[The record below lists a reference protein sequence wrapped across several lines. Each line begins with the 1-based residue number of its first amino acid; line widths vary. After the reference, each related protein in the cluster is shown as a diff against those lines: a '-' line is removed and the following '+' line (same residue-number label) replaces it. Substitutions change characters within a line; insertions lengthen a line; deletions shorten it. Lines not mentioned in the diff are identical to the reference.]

1 MAGNP
6 STRHFLVDQRGNFAI
21 IFAIC
26 LLPIMALAGA
36 AVDYSRIRA
45 VESRLQDAA
54 DAGALAAAA
63 GGHTVAQRQRMA
75 EDFVAANAH
84 DLDASVKTTVNTH
97 DLTVEASVV
106 LPLPVLS
113 AFGKP
118 QTIVTASARIESAAP
133 LKGVANGMT
142 DKEYARTLAELRRR
156 LASST
161 RYLPYYQRQ
170 QIMRQ
175 AETAIR
181 TSRGSAGQVRL
192 SR

>member
-6 STRHFLVDQRGNFAI
+6 SARHFLADQRGNFAI

-54 DAGALAAAA
+54 DAGALAAAT

-75 EDFVAANAH
+75 EDFVLANTH
-84 DLDASVKTTVNTH
+84 DLDASVKTTVNAH
-97 DLTVEASVV
+97 DLTVEASVI

-118 QTIVTASARIESAAP
+118 RAIVTASARIESVAP
-133 LKGVANGMT
+133 LKGVANGMADT
-142 DKEYARTLAELRRR
+142 EYARRLAEFRRR
-156 LASST
+156 LERST
-161 RYLPYYQRQ
+161 RYLPYHQRQ
-170 QIMRQ
+170 QIMRR

-181 TSRGSAGQVRL
+181 TSRGSAGAVRL